1 MTEESNEGRNSLFKT
16 VHLSDNEILL
26 LVTGA
31 MTGDR
36 VGLFER
42 SIRILC
48 KSTYSTI
55 TLDLSH
61 VDEIS
66 SLFVGHILE
75 CHKQLTAEK
84 RKIRIRGC
92 NESVAEVLV
101 LMHIDKTIEI
111 ERAIDF

>member
-55 TLDLSH
+55 TLDLSQ

-75 CHKQLTAEK
+75 CHQQLIAEK

-92 NESVAEVLV
+92 HESVAEVLL
-101 LMHIDKTIEI
+101 LMNIDKTIEI
-111 ERAIDF
+111 DRAT